1 MAARCT
7 STHTLFS
14 YADHRGLIPLP
25 QGCIPRSHS
34 HTATSTMHPDFSTQQ
49 KETVTMRFTKRSL
62 VKTAA
67 VSSALLGAIAVA
79 APASANS
86 FGPSDYAT
94 GGYTKVSYDDA
105 NDQFCVTGTGTDY
118 AGVTVAPSNGRRGP
132 SYYISVGPGAT
143 KCVSLA
149 RAFED
154 TRYFYQA
161 ENPLTGGNYDPV
173 QFYS

>member
-1 MAARCT
+1 
-7 STHTLFS
+7 
-14 YADHRGLIPLP
+14 
-25 QGCIPRSHS
+25 
-34 HTATSTMHPDFSTQQ
+34 
-49 KETVTMRFTKRSL
+49 MRFTKRNL
-62 VKTAA
+62 IKTAA
-67 VSSALLGAIAVA
+67 VSSAFLGAAAVA

-86 FGPSDYAT
+86 FGPTDYGT

-132 SYYISVGPGAT
+132 NYHISVGPGAT

-161 ENPLTGGNYDPV
+161 HNPLNGGKYNPV
-173 QFYS
+173 HFYS

>member
-1 MAARCT
+1 
-7 STHTLFS
+7 
-14 YADHRGLIPLP
+14 
-25 QGCIPRSHS
+25 
-34 HTATSTMHPDFSTQQ
+34 MHPDFSTQQ
-49 KETVTMRFTKRSL
+49 KETVTMRFTKRGL

-86 FGPSDYAT
+86 FGPTDYAT

-132 SYYISVGPGAT
+132 RYYISVGPGAT

>member
-1 MAARCT
+1 MAARCAPARPP
-7 STHTLFS
+7 SSHTN
-14 YADHRGLIPLP
+14 HRGLIPLSFML
-25 QGCIPRSHS
+25 ISRSHS
-34 HTATSTMHPDFSTQQ
+34 CTTTSTKHPDFSTQQ
-49 KETVTMRFTKRSL
+49 KETVTMRFTKRNL
-62 VKTAA
+62 IKTAA

-86 FGPSDYAT
+86 FGPTDYAT

-132 SYYISVGPGAT
+132 SYYVSVGPGAT

>member
-1 MAARCT
+1 
-7 STHTLFS
+7 
-14 YADHRGLIPLP
+14 
-25 QGCIPRSHS
+25 
-34 HTATSTMHPDFSTQQ
+34 
-49 KETVTMRFTKRSL
+49 MRFTKRNL
-62 VKTAA
+62 IKTAA

-86 FGPSDYAT
+86 FGPTYYAT

-105 NDQFCVTGTGTDY
+105 NDRFCVTSTATDY

-132 SYYISVGPGAT
+132 NYHISVGPGAT

-161 ENPLTGGNYDPV
+161 EDPLNGGNYDPV
-173 QFYS
+173 HFYS

>member
-1 MAARCT
+1 
-7 STHTLFS
+7 
-14 YADHRGLIPLP
+14 
-25 QGCIPRSHS
+25 
-34 HTATSTMHPDFSTQQ
+34 MHPDFSTQQ

-86 FGPSDYAT
+86 FGPTDYAT

-118 AGVTVAPSNGRRGP
+118 AGVTVAL
-132 SYYISVGPGAT
+132 AT
-143 KCVSLA
+143 SIRQKIL
-149 RAFED
+149 
-154 TRYFYQA
+154 
-161 ENPLTGGNYDPV
+161 
-173 QFYS
+173 